1 MKVVSNTTPLNYLV
15 WIGEVDII
23 PKLFNTLTIPPA
35 VYQELQH
42 PDTPDIVQDWAN
54 RLPSWVIVQPTLISN
69 ASFSSW
75 LDPGETEAIILAQEI
90 QADLILLDDLR
101 ARKIAQNQ
109 GLMVTGT
116 LGLLDRATSNNLLD
130 LPLVIQNLK
139 RTSFWVSDRLL
150 QQLLQKHSFYSTNTT
165 QY

>member
-1 MKVVSNTTPLNYLV
+1 MNP
-15 WIGEVDII
+15 EE
-23 PKLFNTLTIPPA
+23 P
-35 VYQELQH
+35 
-42 PDTPDIVQDWAN
+42 
-54 RLPSWVIVQPTLISN
+54 
-69 ASFSSW
+69 
-75 LDPGETEAIILAQEI
+75 
-90 QADLILLDDLR
+90 
-101 ARKIAQNQ
+101 KIAQNQ